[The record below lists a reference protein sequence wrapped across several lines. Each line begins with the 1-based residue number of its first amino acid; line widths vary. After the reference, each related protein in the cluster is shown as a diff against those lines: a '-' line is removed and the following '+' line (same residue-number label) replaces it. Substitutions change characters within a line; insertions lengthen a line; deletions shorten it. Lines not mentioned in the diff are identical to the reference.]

1 MENQNYI
8 LPILILLPVLGALV
22 LALIGPR
29 QRRNIGFW
37 ALAVSALT
45 LVFAFIAP
53 MQFLENP
60 DAEFQFQFKVAFIPQ
75 LNSNIHLGMDGIA
88 LPLVLL
94 TQLLSVLSIWSSFT
108 AIKQQ
113 TRSYYALMLL
123 LQAAMTGVFV
133 SRDLLLFYIF
143 FEFTLVPLFL
153 IVGIWGGAQRR
164 FAAFK
169 LFIYTMAGGVLTFAA
184 IIFITWYHHS
194 QTGILTFNIAEL
206 YQTTIP
212 KHLQLWLFAALFAG
226 FAVKVPLFPFHTWL
240 PLAHTEA
247 PTAGSALLAGILL
260 KLGTYGFLRIALPIL
275 PDAAVTA
282 APYIAV
288 LALIGIIYTSLAA
301 WIQSDIKKLVAYSSV
316 AHLGFCILGMFA
328 FNHTGLSASLLY
340 MINHGLSTGALFL
353 VVGMIYERYHTR
365 EFAHIGGLARKMPVM
380 AFFLILFSLS
390 SIGLPGLNGFVSEF
404 AVLYAVFTSARTVND
419 FAGPLGPTYAIIA
432 ATGVILSAIYML
444 WMCQRVLFGPL
455 KEPDVHHDE
464 SDPDRLPTDL
474 SQREWALLTPIAVLV
489 VILGVYP
496 KLYFNATDPAIN
508 QLNQQIT
515 SDIQTT
521 NAPIY
526 SSTHLPIDSSTHTE
540 SLHPE
545 PGTRN
550 PEPELP
556 KPLYTSLHVNRKGTN
571 TP

>member
-1 MENQNYI
+1 MEDNNYI
-8 LPILILLPVLGALV
+8 LPILILLPTLGAIA
-22 LALIGPR
+22 LALFGPR
-29 QRRNIGFW
+29 NRRSLQLL
-37 ALAVSALT
+37 ALGISTLT
-45 LVFAFIAP
+45 LVIAVIAP
-53 MQFLENP
+53 LQFLGEGP
-60 DAEFQFQFKVAFIPQ
+60 DAEFQFEFKVAFIPQ

-88 LPLVLL
+88 LPLVWL
-94 TQLLSVLSIWSSFT
+94 TQLLSAISIWSSFT
-108 AIKQQ
+108 AIKKQ

-133 SRDLLLFYIF
+133 SMDLLLFYIF

-184 IIFITWYHHS
+184 IIFITWYHYS
-194 QTGILTFNIAEL
+194 KTGVFTFNIQEL
-206 YQTTIP
+206 YQASIP
-212 KHLQLWLFAALFAG
+212 KHLQLWLFAAFFAG

-247 PTAGSALLAGILL
+247 PTAGSVLLAGVLL
-260 KLGTYGFLRIALPIL
+260 KLGTYGFLRIALPML
-275 PDAAVTA
+275 PDAAITA
-282 APYIAV
+282 APFVAV

-365 EFAHIGGLARKMPVM
+365 EFAQLGGLARKMPVM

-404 AVLYAVFTSARTVND
+404 AVLYAVFTST
-419 FAGPLGPTYAIIA
+419 GPIGSTYAIIA
-432 ATGVILSAIYML
+432 ASGVILSAIYML

-455 KEPDVHHDE
+455 KEPEVHHDE
-464 SDPDRLPTDL
+464 SDPDQLPTDL
-474 SQREWALLTPIAVLV
+474 SQREWGLLIPITVLV
-489 VILGVYP
+489 VVLGVYP
-496 KLYFNATDPAIN
+496 KLYFNATDPAIEA
-508 QLNQQIT
+508 LNKQIT
-515 SDIQTT
+515 TAVKTTDDKSNYASESQQPESQSYSEPQRHSERSD
-521 NAPIY
+521 
-526 SSTHLPIDSSTHTE
+526 E
-540 SLHPE
+540 SFYPE
-545 PGTRN
+545 PSH
-550 PEPELP
+550 
-556 KPLYTSLHVNRKGTN
+556 KPLVSMNVERKGIN